1 MGLSTSQ
8 LRDAWAPP
16 CAASTF
22 VTLDLYG
29 EGRVTVDPRTRDAVA
44 ALDACLRDASYE
56 TRKNDTGAYNCR
68 QITGGSGYSLHAY
81 GIALDINWQS
91 NPYGPNLVTD
101 MPKAMT
107 DAITALRTN
116 NGCRVWEWGG
126 SWSGNKD
133 AMHFEIDCRP
143 ADLAT
148 GIAGGTAPPAEL
160 PGPPPEGA
168 PSMFVVIH
176 TLGTFALFGH
186 VLFEFQ
192 TFEEY
197 VQATEGS
204 PAVPVLAIGDEVP
217 MGGRQ
222 WLLEWL
228 LDRLNEQSRAATAAA

>member
-8 LRDAWAPP
+8 LRSAWAPP
-16 CAASTF
+16 CAASSF
-22 VTLDLYG
+22 VTIDLHG
-29 EGRVTVDPRTRDAVA
+29 EGRVTVDPRMREAVQR
-44 ALDACLRDASYE
+44 LNDILIKWNYR

-81 GIALDINWQS
+81 GIALDINWTT

-101 MPKAMT
+101 MPQGMVNE
-107 DAITALRTN
+107 ITALRTN
-116 NGCRVWEWGG
+116 NGKRVWEWGG

-133 AMHFEIDCRP
+133 AMHYEADCAP

-148 GIAGGTAPPAEL
+148 GIAGSTSPAPTP
-160 PGPPPEGA
+160 PGD
-168 PSMFVVIH
+168 PSTIPGVPNMFISVHSIG
-176 TLGTFALFGH
+176 LYALFGH

-197 VQATEGS
+197 VQATESS
-204 PAVPVLAIGDEVP
+204 PKVPVLGVGDEVP

-222 WLLEWL
+222 WLV
-228 LDRLNEQSRAATAAA
+228 DRLNEQSVRATSGV